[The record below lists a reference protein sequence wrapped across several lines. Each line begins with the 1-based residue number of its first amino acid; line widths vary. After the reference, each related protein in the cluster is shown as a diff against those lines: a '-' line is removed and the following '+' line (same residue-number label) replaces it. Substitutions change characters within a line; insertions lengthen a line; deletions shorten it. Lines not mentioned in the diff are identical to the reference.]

1 MLFHEWYQI
10 YNNWISPIPRVVPVF
25 LKPLLYDVRVLKQSD
40 GMIIMTIIAFQA
52 NGYELQPMNNLKE
65 LYFDNCCFWFDHDL
79 QIRED
84 EDYPNDDDEDNS
96 VTAFEAMSDNNNY
109 QHIFL
114 YYRLCNNPLERISI
128 RKARYNTDFNNN
140 KQILPQS
147 ILMKFVRKAP
157 ATLVWFRSDLSATNI
172 RILQSER
179 PEIQFLN

>member
-1 MLFHEWYQI
+1 
-10 YNNWISPIPRVVPVF
+10 
-25 LKPLLYDVRVLKQSD
+25 
-40 GMIIMTIIAFQA
+40 
-52 NGYELQPMNNLKE
+52 
-65 LYFDNCCFWFDHDL
+65 
-79 QIRED
+79 
-84 EDYPNDDDEDNS
+84 
-96 VTAFEAMSDNNNY
+96 MSDNNNY

-157 ATLVWFRSDLSATNI
+157 ATLVWFRSDLSPANI

-179 PEIQFLN
+179 PGIQFLN